1 MQFGLLFLCSPIIFH
16 ICLFFTIRQ
25 SVFRV
30 QYEKK
35 ESLEKKSPASRNE
48 NVLPTHGK
56 LRDLLNRYPAGTSWQ
71 PHLLQNPILKPN
83 AIFPVL
89 KNIAKFH

>member
-1 MQFGLLFLCSPIIFH
+1 MQFGLLFLCFH
-16 ICLFFTIRQ
+16 ICLLLTIRQ
-25 SVFRV
+25 SVFRG

-35 ESLEKKSPASRNE
+35 ESLENISPASRNG

-56 LRDLLNRYPAGTSWQ
+56 LRDLLNRNPAGTSWQ
-71 PHLLQNPILKPN
+71 PHLLQNPILQPN
-83 AIFPVL
+83 AIFPAL